1 MNLNCRGGLGVLEP
15 RGAPSSVLEETCQEL
30 DRALPRRALLWMEV
44 RDWLGSSGTNYLR
57 VSGGAQVFTIPD
69 RSYAQHSLSGSM
81 VIAPESRS
89 VPFGHE
95 HRRDVTR

>member
-1 MNLNCRGGLGVLEP
+1 MGVLEP

-44 RDWLGSSGTNYLR
+44 RDRLGSSGTNYLR
-57 VSGGAQVFTIPD
+57 VSGGAEVFAIPD
-69 RSYAQHSLSGSM
+69 WSYAQHSLSRSM
-81 VIAPESRS
+81 VIAPEGRS

-95 HRRDVTR
+95 HCRDVNKVIS